1 MKNIKKRDSSPQIS
15 SIVNM
20 LWPQFDNENTGMLD
34 KIEALNFTNEVLIMK
49 GKRKMQSTFQFNQLF
64 EQYDVDG
71 EGVPMKDIVTLVE
84 TIIEESNSSSSVN
97 KKDGYLRGDA
107 SSLI

>member
-1 MKNIKKRDSSPQIS
+1 MEGMSLKNIKKRDSSPQVS

-49 GKRKMQSTFQFNQLF
+49 GKRKM
-64 EQYDVDG
+64 
-71 EGVPMKDIVTLVE
+71 
-84 TIIEESNSSSSVN
+84 
-97 KKDGYLRGDA
+97 
-107 SSLI
+107 